1 MKRIFIYPWMLLTAL
16 ALTLSACNKNN
27 ETPPEPDPDEPQELP
42 ITVDVTTA
50 LRFGSK
56 AIETF
61 SVSVG
66 GTTAWEVQNEASWVV
81 AEKQPDN
88 TLRLTATPSRSPF
101 DRSATLTVA
110 ATNTAQGTASFVV
123 TQAHGTPQAITR
135 MLVNGIA
142 VRHVSENGRWAA
154 GQRGEQVVVADIDL
168 LLSDENYAGVIV
180 ATPSPGGVHS
190 IDNNGKPYVYGCSAD
205 GSIYTD
211 DEQQPA
217 RDDAATG
224 EWYPSHHVPYIM
236 RNNRRIDLNYP
247 SAYETAAFTSP
258 AGVTS
263 HAYMGC
269 IADKMSADGKYI
281 YGRLMNVNMGWFA
294 AKWTRI
300 GTTNDY
306 EFRLLG
312 QEGDPPLKSSLNVWN
327 WVPSEGN
334 PSYYVLE
341 PQTFLC
347 AQNISG
353 LSMYGKYACGHYGG
367 TLSGGGQLF
376 RYDMENEKLEL
387 LEGANGLAVHVT
399 DDGSLFDSSNRVHVK
414 GNSTPISLVDW
425 LTQLYGEDVASGG
438 GGRGIGGVSAGYTTT
453 ILYNPDI
460 SQPTASHIITV
471 VP

>member
-1 MKRIFIYPWMLLTAL
+1 MKRFFIYPWMLVAAL
-16 ALTLSACNKNN
+16 MLALSACSKNN
-27 ETPPEPDPDEPQELP
+27 DTPPDPGPDPDPQESP

-50 LRFGSK
+50 LQFGSK
-56 AIETF
+56 AIETH

-66 GTTAWEVQNEASWVV
+66 NTTEWEVRNEAAWVV

-88 TLRLTATPSRSPF
+88 TLRVTATPSRSLT
-101 DRSATLTVA
+101 DRAATLTVVA
-110 ATNTAQGTASFVV
+110 ANTAQGEASFAV
-123 TQAHGTPQAITR
+123 TQAHGTPVVITR
-135 MLVNGIA
+135 MLQKGIA

-154 GQRGEQVVVADIDL
+154 GQRGEEVVVADIDL
-168 LLSDENYAGVIV
+168 LLSDPEYTGKIV

-205 GSIYTD
+205 GTIYTG
-211 DEQQPA
+211 DEQLPT
-217 RDDAATG
+217 RDDAETG
-224 EWYPSHHVPYIM
+224 EWFPSHHVPYIM
-236 RNNRRIDLNYP
+236 RYNNRIDLNYP
-247 SAYETAAFTSP
+247 STYLTSTYVSP
-258 AGVTS
+258 ASVTT

-281 YGRLMNVNMGWFA
+281 YGRLMNVNNGWFA
-294 AKWTRI
+294 CKWTRI
-300 GTTNDY
+300 GTTNNY

-312 QEGDPPLKSSLNVWN
+312 QESDPPLESSLNVWN

-341 PQTFLC
+341 PETFLC

-367 TLSGGGQLF
+367 GLGSGGQLF
-376 RYDMENEKLEL
+376 RYDMENDELEL
-387 LEGANGLAVHVT
+387 LNYSGIALHVT
-399 DDGSLFDSSNRVHVK
+399 DDGTLFDSTYKVHIK
-414 GNSTPISLVDW
+414 GNTTPLPLGDW
-425 LTQLYGEDVASGG
+425 LTQIYGEDIATQGG
-438 GGRGIGGVSAGYTTT
+438 LLGMGSVSAGYTTT

-471 VP
+471 EP